1 MLYFLSSCSS
11 VEFAVAAHLTQQSI
25 NAPNQSDNQNAQTDL
40 EFVVVH
46 FVDHLKFVA
55 LYFYC
60 STVRQLQAMHSSLTI
75 VRPQFSPHSCR
86 LHVVATSLPWADLL
100 VFQLGLTTGYSA

>member
-11 VEFAVAAHLTQQSI
+11 VEFAVVAHLTQQSI

-40 EFVVVH
+40 EFDVVH

-75 VRPQFSPHSCR
+75 AHPQFSPHSCR
-86 LHVVATSLPWADLL
+86 LHVIATSLP
-100 VFQLGLTTGYSA
+100 